1 MLTNP
6 MYAGIYAYGR
16 RQAQVD
22 PLAKSRRIHRKARAD
37 WEVFLPE
44 HHVGYISQEEYE
56 ANVATLENNYQQ
68 FPANQGAVREGPAL
82 LQGLVWC
89 KHCGR
94 KMRVCYHDGQPYYT
108 CDGAHRTFGTAIC
121 NRASAGRVDV
131 LVEDLFLTLMNVGTL
146 EQSMGAAQKLREEAA
161 LVDRQWQEKLQR
173 LSYQADLARRRYEAV
188 DPANRLVALTLETDW
203 NERLVE
209 LEAAQH
215 AYRQS
220 RPTQHQLSSTRE
232 EMEYVLMHLRDYWYQ
247 DGVSNQEKKDL
258 LRCVIERVT
267 LETHTS
273 GKVIRAEI
281 GWQGGAISTVEV
293 PKYLFSAPHLFY
305 RIMELARSLMDGQ
318 IAEALNAEGLQTVK
332 GRAWSARRVMDFR
345 LSNGIPSG
353 FTVNP
358 QLRLTNN
365 GYLTTAEAAARLEI
379 NQTTVQ
385 KWYKLGLLQG
395 KHASSQKALWIAWTE
410 EVEQRLGGQASFDPR
425 MISVKSLCKLQGKT
439 WEQVIRW
446 CVGEGHHVFRLRRG
460 TTFRFYVLPASCSL
474 QP

>member
-1 MLTNP
+1 
-6 MYAGIYAYGR
+6 
-16 RQAQVD
+16 
-22 PLAKSRRIHRKARAD
+22 
-37 WEVFLPE
+37 
-44 HHVGYISQEEYE
+44 
-56 ANVATLENNYQQ
+56 
-68 FPANQGAVREGPAL
+68 
-82 LQGLVWC
+82 
-89 KHCGR
+89 
-94 KMRVCYHDGQPYYT
+94 
-108 CDGAHRTFGTAIC
+108 
-121 NRASAGRVDV
+121 
-131 LVEDLFLTLMNVGTL
+131 
-146 EQSMGAAQKLREEAA
+146 MGAAQKLREEAA

-215 AYRQS
+215 AYQQN

-232 EMEYVLMHLRDYWYQ
+232 EMEHVLTHLRDYWYQ

-267 LETHTS
+267 LETPTP

-281 GWQGGAISTVEV
+281 GWQGGATSTVEV

-305 RIMELARSLMDGQ
+305 RITELAHSLPDGQ
-318 IAEALNAEGLQTVK
+318 IADALNAQGLQTVK

-345 LSNGIPSG
+345 LSNGISSG

-358 QLRLTNN
+358 QLRLTDN

-379 NQTTVQ
+379 NQTTIQ

-395 KHASSQKALWIAWTE
+395 KHAGGQKALWIAWTE
-410 EVEQRLGGQASFDPR
+410 EVERRLGGQASFDLR
-425 MISVKSLCKLQGKT
+425 MLSVKSLCKVQGKT
-439 WEQVIRW
+439 WEQVLRW
-446 CVGEGHHVFRLRRG
+446 CVEEGHQVYRLRRG
-460 TTFRFYVLPASCSL
+460 TTFRFYVLPESRSL